1 MSMRSPGGRA
11 PRPRG
16 VSLRY
21 LAGVVIGVAVL
32 AALFSQRGDLR
43 GVSHEF
49 SHLSPAWSGASIL
62 AELAS
67 ILSFAY
73 LQRVV
78 LESGATT
85 MGLGRLLAISLA
97 NNAIANT
104 VPGEPAVS
112 SAYRYREYRR
122 RGASA
127 AAASWTIL
135 TIIIAQAIGLSLL
148 VLLGVVVSLLSG
160 SRATSTGVAVT
171 GLVVVLAA
179 GAVLVRRDVLIR
191 VLEGVVQFLRRASG
205 RPSGRLGERLVTTL
219 QRMKE
224 IRLGVADTLT
234 VVTLA
239 TLVWS
244 LDFACLLC
252 AFAAVHAPIPGDGVL
267 LAYGVAQIV
276 AVLPLVPGGIGLV
289 EGSLAVILVAYGAAR
304 VPTLSTV
311 LVYRFVNYWL
321 AVAVGWLAFAALA
334 LVPTRR
340 GEDVT
345 LARDTEES

>member
-1 MSMRSPGGRA
+1 MSMRSPEGRA
-11 PRPRG
+11 PHPRA
-16 VSLRY
+16 VTLRY
-21 LAGVVIGVAVL
+21 LAGVVIGVLVL

-49 SHLSPAWSGASIL
+49 SHLSPGWLGASIL

-78 LESGATT
+78 LENGATT

-127 AAASWTIL
+127 AAAGWTIL

-148 VLLGVVVSLLSG
+148 VLLGVVVTLVTG
-160 SRATSTGVAVT
+160 ARATSTGVAVS

-179 GAVLVRRDVLIR
+179 GAVLVRRDLLLR
-191 VLEGVVQFLRRASG
+191 VLEGVLRLIRRASG
-205 RPSGRLGERLVTTL
+205 RPSGRLGERLATTL
-219 QRMKE
+219 QRMSE
-224 IRLGVADTLT
+224 IHLGVAATLG
-234 VVTLA
+234 VVALA

-289 EGSLAVILVAYGAAR
+289 EGSLAVVLVAYGAAR

-334 LVPTRR
+334 LGPTRR
-340 GEDVT
+340 GGDVS
-345 LARDTEES
+345 LARDAEGP